1 MSAVIEQIVER
12 VNALDARVVTVEV
25 ANERYDVAIEDI
37 RKMLESDRA
46 TFDQRVQ
53 AVVVKSFSSKEVQQA
68 FMLSFMKTVFT
79 KKNIATV
86 VGTITTLVTLFQ
98 QIGRLL

>member
-25 ANERYDVAIEDI
+25 AHERYDVAIEDI

-68 FMLSFMKTVFT
+68 FMFSVLKTVFT
-79 KKNIATV
+79 KGNITAAV
-86 VGTITTLVTLFQ
+86 SAVTILVTVIQ
-98 QIGRLL
+98 QIVKLF